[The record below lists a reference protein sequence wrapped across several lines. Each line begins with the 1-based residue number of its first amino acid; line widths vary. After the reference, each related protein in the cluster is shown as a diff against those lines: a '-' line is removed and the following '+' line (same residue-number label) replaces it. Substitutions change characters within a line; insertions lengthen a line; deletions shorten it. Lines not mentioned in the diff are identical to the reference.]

1 MVQIDYSEHM
11 KHLGVGMTEQ
21 EKLEATLNGIHNNI
35 GALISMFQILD
46 HRVKELEEKL
56 NELP

>member
-1 MVQIDYSEHM
+1 MAGIDFNEHM
-11 KHLGVGMTEQ
+11 KHLGVGMSDA
-21 EKLEATLNGIHNNI
+21 EKLDATINGIQNNI